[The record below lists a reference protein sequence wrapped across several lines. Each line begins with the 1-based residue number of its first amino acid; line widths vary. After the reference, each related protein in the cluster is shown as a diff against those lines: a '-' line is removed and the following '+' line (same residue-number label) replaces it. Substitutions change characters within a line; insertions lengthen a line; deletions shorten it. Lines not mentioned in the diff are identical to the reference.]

1 MVSLR
6 LWRDMLYLQTP
17 GASRIQRPTGL
28 RFRICS
34 SSGRGTLSLTATL
47 TLQSNGLQFTVL
59 AVVGPTLT
67 TLVMTSFATDVS
79 GDEVVPDGFMKDVIA
94 ITLVTLVTPAVM
106 SEGISKKFQAE
117 GEEASGNCA
126 LD

>member
-1 MVSLR
+1 MVDLR
-6 LWRDMLYLQTP
+6 LWRDMLYLRTL
-17 GASRIQRPTGL
+17 GASRIQRPTGF

-34 SSGRGTLSLTATL
+34 SSGRETLSLTATL

-79 GDEVVPDGFMKDVIA
+79 DDEVVPNGFTKDVIA
-94 ITLVTLVTPAVM
+94 ITLVTLVTPAVV
-106 SEGISKKFQAE
+106 SEGVSKTFQAE
-117 GEEASGNCA
+117 
-126 LD
+126 